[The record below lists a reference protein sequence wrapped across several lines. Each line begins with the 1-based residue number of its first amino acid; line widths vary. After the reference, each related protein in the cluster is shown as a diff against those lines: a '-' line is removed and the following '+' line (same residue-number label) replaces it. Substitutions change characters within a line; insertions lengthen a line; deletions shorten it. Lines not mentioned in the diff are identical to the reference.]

1 MAEDGENSATKQ
13 RKKFVC
19 YKDILNKKLLKKNC
33 LENKKDKF
41 DNK

>member
-1 MAEDGENSATKQ
+1 MVEDGESSVIKQ
-13 RKKFVC
+13 KKKVVC
-19 YKDILNKKLLKKNC
+19 FKDILNKKLLKKSC